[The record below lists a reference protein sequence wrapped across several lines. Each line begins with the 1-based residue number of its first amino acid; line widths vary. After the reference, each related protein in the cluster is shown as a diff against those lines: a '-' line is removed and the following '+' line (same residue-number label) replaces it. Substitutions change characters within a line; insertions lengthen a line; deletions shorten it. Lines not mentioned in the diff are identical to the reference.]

1 MDENFEAELENAESA
16 AKASSDDTRITKLEA
31 ELAKARKEVA
41 RHKREADDARN
52 RLDDTLE
59 SMERQRAAKFVIP
72 KGAASPIGGD
82 YCRVVVPDTHGSYGD
97 QAALAAFLDDLERI
111 KPREVILLGDHIDC
125 GGFLAQH
132 QTLGYVAEGD
142 YCFEDDVDAGN
153 VFLDRVGEAAP
164 DATTE
169 YLEGNHEHR
178 IERWIA
184 TQTLRN
190 GKDAKGFHKRFS
202 VPGVLHLE
210 QRRINYYSTAQY
222 YDGLS
227 IPGAI
232 KRGKGCY
239 VHGISHADNAAKTHL
254 SEFGCCVVFAHI
266 HRKQSYSKTTVH
278 AGDIAA
284 WCDGC
289 LCQRR
294 PYYMHPRKTNWQ
306 HGYGLEMVWGS
317 GEFLHLTVPIIDGK
331 SFLGPLFD
339 EMK

>member
-1 MDENFEAELENAESA
+1 MNDEFDAELENAGRA
-16 AKASSDDTRITKLEA
+16 AEAADDASRVTKLEG
-31 ELAKARKEVA
+31 ELAKVRKEIA
-41 RHKREADDARN
+41 RHKRDADEARKA
-52 RLDDTLE
+52 LDETLE
-59 SMERQRAAKFVIP
+59 SMERQRAASFAIP
-72 KGAASPIGGD
+72 RGAASPVGGD
-82 YCRVVVPDTHGSYGD
+82 YCRVIVPDTHGIYGD
-97 QAALAAFLDDLERI
+97 TGALAAFLGDLERI
-111 KPREVILLGDHIDC
+111 KPREIVMLGDHIDC

-142 YCFEDDVDAGN
+142 YCFEDDVGAGN
-153 VFLDRVGEAAP
+153 VLLDQIQLTAP
-164 DATTE
+164 NARID

-190 GKDAKGFHKRFS
+190 GKDAKGLSKRFS
-202 VPGVLHLE
+202 VPIVLHLE
-210 QRRINYYSTAQY
+210 QRRIDYFSTGEY
-222 YDGLS
+222 YDGLA

-239 VHGISHADNAAKTHL
+239 VHGISHADNAAKVHL

-306 HGYGLEMVWGS
+306 HGYGLEMAWES

-339 EMK
+339 EMT